1 MACKPKYRIMCKQCD
16 ISKSIPV
23 FCLNPDKTTPYY
35 QIICQENWMGGN
47 MVAFSSMLSLAQSN
61 S

>member
-1 MACKPKYRIMCKQCD
+1 MCKQCD

-47 MVAFSSMLSLAQSN
+47 MVDFSSMLSLAQSN